1 MQKDFGS
8 LTIHAN
14 RYYLNNFAVGID
26 FYQLKEW
33 KTDILEASVLQLSF
47 LFFNVTFTK
56 WHRWI

>member
-8 LTIHAN
+8 LTIHVN